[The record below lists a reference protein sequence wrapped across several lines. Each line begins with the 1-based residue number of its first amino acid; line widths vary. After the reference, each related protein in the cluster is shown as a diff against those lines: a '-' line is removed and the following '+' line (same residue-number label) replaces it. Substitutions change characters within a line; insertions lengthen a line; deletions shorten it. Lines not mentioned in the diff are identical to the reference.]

1 MWKQRRFNKNHVIRL
16 QIPCKSSRVL
26 SMKIWATGERC
37 SNWQRRH
44 VLIVAPLSTLK
55 IPFFSRAQSCP
66 VFSSPK
72 ITARRSEFTAWTR
85 SNQNDAMEDDSL
97 PYLAEYSKSN
107 RAACKTCKEKI
118 EKGIL
123 RLAVIVKVT
132 FNFCK
137 ILMMKSSQFSSLCD
151 SRLNLMAKWRV
162 GTTTTVSLWSK
173 DRKLLETLNTLTS
186 CAGRIR
192 KRSKTNLKVASLFFK
207 SAKLE

>member
-1 MWKQRRFNKNHVIRL
+1 MWKQRRFNKNRVIRL

-26 SMKIWATGERC
+26 SMENMSHWGTMFKPATPPCFDCGATFHAE
-37 SNWQRRH
+37 
-44 VLIVAPLSTLK
+44 

-137 ILMMKSSQFSSLCD
+137 ILLMKSSQFSSLCD

-192 KRSKTNLKVASLFFK
+192 KRSKTNLKVASLFVK